1 MYTSFQTRAR
11 PPRILKL
18 VLKVLEL
25 ANFAIVDSL
34 RIELSK
40 GLNVLTGETGAG
52 KSILID
58 ALSLLIGGRADSS
71 WIRSGADSALIQG
84 IFSSEAGLESAA
96 RRLSANS
103 RSTARVDGELIT
115 VGELAERLGTLVTLH
130 GQHASQVLLK
140 QGEQRKLLDR
150 LLSRDAKAS
159 LERYRTQYRDYLQ
172 TQKDLENLLR
182 DTRERARRMDILQF
196 QIDEIDSAKLKIDE
210 DKTLNEEVE
219 SLRFAE
225 RILQNAGGAVD
236 TLSEA
241 EVNASS
247 LIAAAVKDLE
257 QAGRYNKTLAALA
270 NELGDALSSIEAVS
284 DEVSSFLTDFEA
296 EPGRLEQ
303 VESRLAAIDAL
314 KRKYGDSIAIMLD
327 YREQAAAELHTLQN
341 ADANVA
347 DLEQKLKDLRDL
359 LQRAA
364 DTLSKARQK
373 VAKTLTKA
381 VTKEIR
387 PLGMDNAVFEVEV
400 ARANDLNAYGQ
411 DEVRYLFSA
420 NLGEPPAPLNLV
432 ASGGELSRVMLG
444 LNVVTGS
451 DLPVLA
457 FDEVDAGIGGK
468 TARAVGRLLKQLA
481 QDHQVLVVT
490 HLPQVAAFADTQF
503 FVEKE
508 EFEGRTTTR
517 VTKLEPKERELELA
531 RMLSGTTSEAAV
543 ANAKE
548 LLAEAR
554 ILVT

>member
-1 MYTSFQTRAR
+1 M
-11 PPRILKL
+11 
-18 VLKVLEL
+18 LKVLEL
-25 ANFAIVDSL
+25 SNFAIVDSL

-71 WIRSGADSALIQG
+71 WIRSGCDSALIQG

-96 RRLSANS
+96 RRLSLNG

-140 QGEQRKLLDR
+140 PGEQRKLLDR
-150 LLSRDAKAS
+150 LLSEDAKVT
-159 LERYRTQYRDYLQ
+159 LERYRTHYSEYTQ
-172 TQKDLENLLR
+172 TQKDLESLR
-182 DTRERARRMDILQF
+182 EASRERARRMDILQF
-196 QIDEIDSAKLKIDE
+196 QIDEVDSAKLKVDE
-210 DKTLNEEVE
+210 DKTLEDEVD

-225 RILQNAGGAVD
+225 RIVQNAGGAVD
-236 TLSEA
+236 SLIEA
-241 EVNASS
+241 EVNATG
-247 LIAAAVKDLE
+247 LIAAAVKALE
-257 QAGRYNKTLAALA
+257 QAGRYTKTLAALA
-270 NELGDALSSIEAVS
+270 KELSDTLSSVEAIS
-284 DEVSSFLTDFEA
+284 DEVNHFLADFEA

-303 VESRLAAIDAL
+303 VETRLAAIDAL
-314 KRKYGDSIAIMLD
+314 KRKYGDSIATILD
-327 YREQAAAELHTLQN
+327 YREQAAAELDTLQN

-347 DLEQKLKDLRDL
+347 QLEQKLQDLYSL
-359 LQRAA
+359 LQSEAE
-364 DTLSKARQK
+364 TLSKARRK
-373 VAKTLTKA
+373 TAKRLSKA
-381 VTKEIR
+381 VSKEMR
-387 PLGMDNAVFEVEV
+387 PLGMDKAMFEIEV
-400 ARANDLNAYGQ
+400 APVDALGAFGQ
-411 DEVRYLFSA
+411 DEIRFLFSA
-420 NLGEPPAPLNLV
+420 NLGEPPAPLSMV

-481 QDHQVLVVT
+481 KDHQVLVVT
-490 HLPQVAAFADTQF
+490 HLPQVAAFADAQF

-508 EFEGRTTTR
+508 ERSGRTTTR
-517 VTKLEPKERELELA
+517 VSKLEPGERELELA
-531 RMLSGTTSEAAV
+531 RMLSGTTSKAAV

-548 LLAEAR
+548 LLGEAQV
-554 ILVT
+554 LAS